1 MTPAKRALLVTALAL
16 ALAHASLAYSSSFDL
31 DAFDSAELALV
42 AVNAGLGHPPS
53 QPAHTM
59 LGWLVTRGPW
69 SPLAALAWL
78 SIAPAV
84 LSLWLALRT
93 FGRRDSSV
101 TRALVTGA
109 VLVAMVGL
117 GPLRAV
123 ATRVEVYA
131 LAALFAVG
139 AMVVTREHRDSPR
152 ALAGAALLWGLA
164 GATNPVIAAQAAWG
178 VLAPIV
184 RARRWIAALLVSL
197 GAIAASIAS
206 YAYAFAARARE
217 TETLVWAA
225 PSDLRGLW
233 ALLTARDFARNVSL
247 SAATWLSNALWY
259 VADLLRSGV
268 GVAVALALFGL
279 AKKQDDERDPW
290 LGALAFSTFVGV
302 AMVAANVPYRAAN
315 PDYGGYVLISCAL
328 AAAGL
333 ARLVLAASDR
343 SQRAVIAGLLATAA
357 LLARDDGRSS
367 RATRAIATRAIEAA
381 PRGAIVVLSSDHL
394 LFPMLYLQGVE
405 GLRRD
410 VTVLNAGWASSR
422 WAWQW
427 ARAKDP
433 SLVVDLA
440 PGRARQERLRFTLR
454 QRTAGRAVLS
464 EELGLLA
471 LGADGEL
478 CPRGVLWSSSE
489 GCDASTRST
498 AATVQWIRDGAQAA
512 RAARS
517 VEDERLFLYTAMAMG
532 RAAKGLGCAG
542 LAVRVLSA
550 ALGEAPPSVRACG
563 ARAERPEPVDI
574 LTVSASA
581 AREELERTRP
591 MVATMR

>member
-1 MTPAKRALLVTALAL
+1 MTPEKRALLVTALAL
-16 ALAHASLAYSSSFDL
+16 ALAHGSLAYSSSFDL

-59 LGWLVTRGPW
+59 IGWLVTRGPW

-78 SIAPAV
+78 SITPAV
-84 LSLWLALRT
+84 LSLWLALRAH
-93 FGRRDSSV
+93 GRRDADA
-101 TRALVTGA
+101 TRALVMGA
-109 VLVAMVGL
+109 TLVAMVGL

-131 LAALFAVG
+131 LAALFAVS
-139 AMVVTREHRDSPR
+139 AMVLTREHRDSPR
-152 ALAGAALLWGLA
+152 ALAGAAMLWGLA
-164 GATNPVIAAQAAWG
+164 GASNPVMAAQAAWG

-184 RARRWIAALLVSL
+184 RARRWGAAMLVSFGAVAAAL
-197 GAIAASIAS
+197 AS

-217 TETLVWAA
+217 TQTLVWSA

-233 ALLTARDFARNVSL
+233 ALLTARDFVHNVSP
-247 SAATWLSNALWY
+247 SAATWLSNALWF
-259 VADLLRSGV
+259 VGDLLRSGV
-268 GVAVALALFGL
+268 GIAVALALFGL

-290 LGALAFSTFVGV
+290 LGALVFSTLVGV

-328 AAAGL
+328 SAAGI
-333 ARLVLAASDR
+333 ARLVGAAGE
-343 SQRAVIAGLLATAA
+343 RAKRATTAAMIAAGA
-357 LLARDDGRSS
+357 LLAMIDGRSS
-367 RATRAIATRAIEAA
+367 RGTRAIATRAIEGA
-381 PRGAIVVLSSDHL
+381 PRRAIVVLSSDHL

-405 GLRRD
+405 GLRPD

-422 WAWQW
+422 WAWRW

-433 SLVVDLA
+433 SLAVDLE
-440 PGRARQERLRFTLR
+440 PGRSREERLRFTLR
-454 QRTAGRAVLS
+454 QRSAGRAVVS

-517 VEDERLFLYTAMAMG
+517 IEDERLFLYTAMAMG

-550 ALGEAPPSVRACG
+550 ALGEPTPTVRACS

-574 LTVSASA
+574 LTVSERTT
-581 AREELERTRP
+581 REELERTRP
-591 MVATMR
+591 LLATVR